1 MTFKRIIAV
10 CLSFLMMVLAIPTSA
25 FAASNEHIDTPSIIL
40 DTGDSEIGIEVYLEE
55 DNLAPFSYNTKTS
68 TYSGRFYHKDT
79 DETIADLKLTA
90 TFAYD
95 GSLCNV
101 SSVSATV
108 SNVES
113 GYIVEKST
121 GTEQISPTYAKAY
134 CYFELYKDGFFSDE
148 LRSACNVIIY
158 CNQNGTITKEWN
170 G

>member
-1 MTFKRIIAV
+1 MTLKRLIAV
-10 CLSFLMMVLAIPTSA
+10 GLSCLTMVLTIPTYA
-25 FAASNEHIDTPSIIL
+25 FAAGTENMGTPSIIL
-40 DTGDSEIGIEVYLEE
+40 DTGDSQIGIEVFPEE
-55 DNLAPFSYNTKTS
+55 DNIALFLYGTKTS

-79 DETIADLKLTA
+79 GETIADLKLTA
-90 TFAYD
+90 KFAYD

-101 SSVSATV
+101 SSVTATV

-134 CYFELYKDGFFSDE
+134 CYFELYKDGFFSDK
-148 LRSACNVIIY
+148 LSSACTVIIY
-158 CNQNGTITKEWN
+158 CSQDGTITKEWN